1 MGGYVPKAD
10 TTVNYCFVISI
21 PVDIKQSIKV
31 DDVDYA
37 ESGNIILHGLEDLYE
52 VDIPLTYNLD
62 VTYSGQYVSRVEFT
76 FNHYVAMSTDEIQI
90 SLNFSTN
97 MVTFNYVTDGNSSE
111 KSIDVYLTSSKTLI
125 KPNLVTNKSSIYYTG
140 DFV

>member
-1 MGGYVPKAD
+1 MPKAD

>member
-111 KSIDVYLTSSKTLI
+111 KSIDVYLISSKTLI
-125 KPNLVTNKSSIYYTG
+125 KPNLVTNESSIYYTG
-140 DFV
+140 DFL

>member
-1 MGGYVPKAD
+1 MPKAD

-140 DFV
+140 DFL

>member
-1 MGGYVPKAD
+1 MPKAD

-125 KPNLVTNKSSIYYTG
+125 KPNLVTNESSIYYTG
-140 DFV
+140 DFL

>member
-1 MGGYVPKAD
+1 MPKAD

-111 KSIDVYLTSSKTLI
+111 KSIDVYLISSKTLI
-125 KPNLVTNKSSIYYTG
+125 KPNLVTNESSIYYTG
-140 DFV
+140 DFL